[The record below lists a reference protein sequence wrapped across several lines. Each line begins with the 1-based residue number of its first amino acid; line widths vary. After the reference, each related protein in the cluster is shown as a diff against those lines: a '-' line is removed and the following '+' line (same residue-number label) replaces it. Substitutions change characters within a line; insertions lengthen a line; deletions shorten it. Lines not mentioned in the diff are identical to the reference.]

1 MKNAEVILRN
11 RNQIR
16 NIFLLKKQSNKI
28 IYDPKIHQKVKP
40 KLLPD
45 LTNKLIQLVAE
56 IEEIQRID
64 LEILRG
70 NIKQSQNDT
79 TFVEREYLRDEIFC
93 LSFFTPAKKKLTS
106 EILKLLKDNKKTFR
120 KTHSNPKR
128 KINLNAIQKLFS
140 NF

>member
-1 MKNAEVILRN
+1 MKNVEQK
-11 RNQIR
+11 RNQII
-16 NIFLLKKQSNKI
+16 NIKILKNQSKKI
-28 IYDPKIHQKVKP
+28 ICDRKIHQKMKP
-40 KLLPD
+40 KLLPN

>member
-1 MKNAEVILRN
+1 MKNVKQK
-11 RNQIR
+11 RNQII
-16 NIFLLKKQSNKI
+16 NIKILKNQSKQI
-28 IYDPKIHQKVKP
+28 ICDRKIHQKVKP

-93 LSFFTPAKKKLTS
+93 LSFFTPSRKKLTS
-106 EILKLLKDNKKTFR
+106 EISQLLKDNKKTFL
-120 KTHSNPKR
+120 KTHLNPKHISR
-128 KINLNAIQKLFS
+128 Q
-140 NF
+140 